1 MRGEAREWIVALV
14 PAVLLGLLMAA
25 AGFMFSA
32 TLDAP
37 ERAAFGAMLAARGAI
52 MLLAWLVLSA
62 LLGAAARTAYRRWVV
77 APSRLVEH
85 AQTLLAADVGREIA
99 AEGSTENRALAA
111 AVNALAHQRNEL
123 RADIDRK
130 VAAAS
135 RDIEQERSRL
145 AALMSELTQSVVV
158 CNLDGRVLLY
168 NNRARLQFRALSA
181 QPTLA
186 DGAELIG
193 IGRSIYGV
201 LDRALVAHA
210 LESVQQRLQRGAAN
224 PSAQFV
230 TTTRGGQ
237 LLRVQMAPVRAVQE
251 LPLPLGELG
260 GEKGLSSRVRRA
272 RAAAPACLPERA
284 LQGRAGG
291 PQVEVGAAG
300 PSPRPSPQGGEGG
313 APPELPL
320 PLGEGGVRAVVPN
333 ANAGIALS
341 GFVLML
347 DNITRD
353 FADES
358 ARDQLLHG
366 LTEGSRA
373 SLGNLQAAVEMLDYD
388 DVDATTRERFH
399 AVIRDEVHAMSERI
413 QQLASHT
420 VQAQKTRWPLE
431 DMLGADFAAAAV
443 RRIESR
449 FACRASATEVDAA
462 LWLKVDSYS
471 LLLAI
476 AYLAGRLA
484 EEYGV
489 KALRLR
495 LATAGARAQLDL
507 VWAGQAMSTET
518 VTNWETDTIKVG
530 LETSALTVRD
540 VVERHGGAFWFERE
554 RVRHEAFFR
563 FLLPLASE
571 HEQLAAAQFL
581 HGESRPE
588 YYDFDLFKASPQSDE
603 LGERRLTEL
612 SYTVFDTETT
622 GLSPSQG
629 DEIIQVGATRIVAGK
644 LRREESFEQ
653 LVDPQRSIPAAGIP
667 IHGITPDMIVGQ
679 PTIATVLPAFH
690 AFAQDTVLVA
700 HNAAFDMR
708 FLQLK
713 EEATGVVF
721 DQPVLDTL
729 LLSAVVHPNQES
741 HRLEE
746 IAARFDVTVI
756 GRHTALGDAMV
767 TAEVFLKMIPLLAE
781 RGIHTLAQ
789 AREAAQQTYFARLKY

>member
-1 MRGEAREWIVALV
+1 MRRDAREWIVALV
-14 PAVLLGLLMAA
+14 PALLLGLLLAA
-25 AGFMFSA
+25 VGFAFAA

-37 ERAAFGAMLAARGAI
+37 ERAAFGAMLAARGGI
-52 MLLAWLVLSA
+52 LLLVWLVLSA
-62 LLGAAARTAYRRWVV
+62 LLGAAAREAYRRWVV

-85 AQTLLAADVGREIA
+85 AQTLLASDVGREITA
-99 AEGSTENRALAA
+99 DGSAENRALTA
-111 AVNALAHQRNEL
+111 AVNALVQQRDEL
-123 RADIDRK
+123 RADIDHK

-230 TTTRGGQ
+230 TSTRGGQ
-237 LLRVQMAPVRAVQE
+237 LLRVQMAPVRAIASHSA
-251 LPLPLGELG
+251 P
-260 GEKGLSSRVRRA
+260 VRA
-272 RAAAPACLPERA
+272 IS
-284 LQGRAGG
+284 G
-291 PQVEVGAAG
+291 G
-300 PSPRPSPQGGEGG
+300 PSPSPQRGEGEHTVRRPDFSEEAG
-313 APPELPL
+313 VAHAPTELPL
-320 PLGEGGVRAVVPN
+320 PLGEGGVRADVVAERGSFAPD
-333 ANAGIALS
+333 AKASVALS

-358 ARDQLLHG
+358 ARDQLLHS

-388 DVDATTRERFH
+388 DVDAATRERFH
-399 AVIRDEVHAMSERI
+399 AVIHDEVHAMSERI
-413 QQLASHT
+413 QHLASHT
-420 VQAQKTRWPLE
+420 VQAQKARWPLE
-431 DMLGADFAAAAV
+431 DMQGADFAAAVV
-443 RRIESR
+443 RRIESLY
-449 FACRASATEVDAA
+449 ACRASAAEVDAT

-471 LLLAI
+471 LLQAL
-476 AYLAGRLA
+476 AYLAGRLV

-495 LATAGARAQLDL
+495 LAAAGTRAQLDL

-518 VTNWETDTIKVG
+518 VMSWETDAIKVG
-530 LETSALTVRD
+530 PETSALTVRD
-540 VVERHGGAFWFERE
+540 VVERHDGAFWFERE

-563 FLLPLASE
+563 FLLPLATE
-571 HEQLAAAQFL
+571 HEQLAAAQLL
-581 HGESRPE
+581 HGDSRPE
-588 YYDFDLFKASPQSDE
+588 YYDFDLFKTSPQADQ
-603 LGERRLTEL
+603 LGERRLTDL
-612 SYTVFDTETT
+612 SFTVFDTETT
-622 GLSPSQG
+622 GLAPSHG

-653 LVDPQRSIPAAGIP
+653 LVDPRRSIPAAGIT

-679 PTIATVLPAFH
+679 PTIDAVLPAFH
-690 AFAQDTVLVA
+690 AFAQDTILVA

-713 EEATGVVF
+713 EEATGIVF

-746 IAARFDVTVI
+746 LAERFDVTVL